1 MPIESKP
8 AECCMRLCDTLSIAP
23 VKGAL
28 DRRRGGGPGFTL
40 VELLVVIS
48 IIALL
53 IAMLLPA
60 LARAKALAYTIQCS
74 ANLRSIG
81 QINAEYVSTY
91 SGSLP
96 FGMDTYGPGP
106 NEYDSLLFSY
116 YIDVPPNVFWSNRGA
131 NTDWEQKYVAFFWC
145 PSRVL
150 AMQNPWGM
158 NYACNPNYFV
168 ANKGGNTTFRDSDVA
183 DPAEAAA
190 IGDANQAFGDGGSWM
205 TFDWQQTGAASPYI
219 NDQNYLVPPNGL
231 SGGDTANV
239 DAGPNFVFGTG
250 LRYRH
255 NLFAPNGGDGNVVF
269 LDDHVQS
276 LNYNQNIPGAPA
288 GAAGTIGNNLTLTI
302 QNIYNP
308 SLPGSTQ
315 Q

>member
-1 MPIESKP
+1 MPVESQSAK
-8 AECCMRLCDTLSIAP
+8 CCNTVVAAAG
-23 VKGAL
+23 KGAR
-28 DRRRGGGPGFTL
+28 DRQSGRGRGFTL

-53 IAMLLPA
+53 IAILLPA
-60 LARAKALAYTIQCS
+60 LARAKALALTIQCS

-116 YIDVPPNVFWSNRGA
+116 YMDIQPNLFWTNRGS
-131 NTDWEQKYVAFFWC
+131 NTDWEQKYAAFFWC
-145 PSRVL
+145 PSRML

>member
-1 MPIESKP
+1 MPTKLKS
-8 AECCMRLCDTLSIAP
+8 AEWRTPWRNTWGVAPSMR
-23 VKGAL
+23 AL
-28 DRRRGGGPGFTL
+28 GPRRVQGRGFTL

-53 IAMLLPA
+53 IAILLPA
-60 LARAKALAYTIQCS
+60 LARAKALAYSIQCS

-116 YIDVPPNVFWSNRGA
+116 YIDVQPNIFWNNRGA
-131 NTDWEQKYVAFFWC
+131 NKDWEQKYVAFFWC

-183 DPAEAAA
+183 DPAEAAGV
-190 IGDANQAFGDGGSWM
+190 GDANQAFGDGGSWM

-219 NDQNYLVPPNGL
+219 NDQSYLVPPNGL

-239 DAGPNFVFGTG
+239 DAGPNFAFGTG

-255 NLFAPNGGDGNVVF
+255 NLFAANSGNGNIVF
-269 LDDHVQS
+269 LDDHVES
-276 LNYNQNIPGAPA
+276 LNFNDNTPGAPV
-288 GAAGTIGNNLTLTI
+288 GAAGTIGNDLTLTI

-308 SLPGSTQ
+308 LLPASTQ